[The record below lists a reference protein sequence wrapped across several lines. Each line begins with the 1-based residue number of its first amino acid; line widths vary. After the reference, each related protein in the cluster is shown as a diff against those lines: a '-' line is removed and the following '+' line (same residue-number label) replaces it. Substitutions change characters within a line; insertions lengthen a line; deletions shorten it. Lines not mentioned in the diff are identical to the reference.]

1 MLLFCF
7 KTSHSEWPHKRCD
20 AAWEKKNEEQSK
32 CASCIET
39 LAELSTS
46 FELSAKDAFFWGE
59 QVKRGNR
66 SLFAI
71 SIYLGGVSMT
81 LL

>member
-1 MLLFCF
+1 MLFCF
-7 KTSHSEWPHKRCD
+7 KTSHSEWPHERCD

-32 CASCIET
+32 CAGCIET

>member
-1 MLLFCF
+1 MQPE
-7 KTSHSEWPHKRCD
+7 K
-20 AAWEKKNEEQSK
+20 KKNEEQSK

-46 FELSAKDAFFWGE
+46 FELSAKDASFWGE